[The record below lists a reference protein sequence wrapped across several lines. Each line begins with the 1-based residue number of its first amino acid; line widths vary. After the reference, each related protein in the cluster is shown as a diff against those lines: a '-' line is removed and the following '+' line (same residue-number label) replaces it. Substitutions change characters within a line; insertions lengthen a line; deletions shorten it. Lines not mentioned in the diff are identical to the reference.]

1 MHEILNYAPSSR
13 GEETSDWLVV
23 AGSKRNMC
31 LEFQNHLAKWVH
43 SKNTVEYENQ
53 QIGTGLL
60 VSPILA
66 TFPVDPKN

>member
-31 LEFQNHLAKWVH
+31 VLNFRTTLQSGFIQK
-43 SKNTVEYENQ
+43 
-53 QIGTGLL
+53 
-60 VSPILA
+60 ILSNM
-66 TFPVDPKN
+66 KISR